1 MAVTKIW
8 AIHDSVS
15 RVVDYCSN
23 PEKTRLTDLEQ
34 VLIYAANKAKTL
46 DEGEQSYAVTGVN
59 CRAET
64 AAQEMSATQRRF
76 GKTGGNVA
84 YHAYQS
90 FKTGEVSAAECHRIG
105 LETARRLWGDSYQVL
120 VATHFN
126 TGTYHNHFVVNSV
139 GMWDGRKLE
148 AKYCVYYAL
157 RAMSDRIC
165 REHGL
170 SVVQNPQRHKAARS
184 VYFAEKN
191 GEPTRYN
198 LMRRALDEA
207 LTISSSWT
215 ELSAVLRKK
224 GYVFVC
230 DPYRRYATIRSL
242 SAKKCMRTFRLGAE
256 YDKEALQDR
265 LLENQRDI
273 RVTRRYFEFM
283 RPYTREYA
291 RKNPPTE
298 KYYRQRD
305 FYLHLPRVTGYLS
318 FFRCVAIVL
327 GVEPLY
333 EKEYRQPLSA
343 ECREACRRL
352 DRFTAEITLVCREH
366 LDTPEDV
373 QRFLARMD
381 KEMDAISAARSKIRN
396 KQRGCADPAERAE
409 LKKSCAACTA
419 ELSRLRKQKQ
429 TAYNMIEDNPKLKD
443 LLACEWDAWVEND
456 PYLSPREK
464 QALRNQR
471 PPQEEKTIIR

>member
-1 MAVTKIW
+1 M
-8 AIHDSVS
+8 
-15 RVVDYCSN
+15 
-23 PEKTRLTDLEQ
+23 LL
-34 VLIYAANKAKTL
+34 YAADKEKTL
-46 DEGEQSYAVTGVN
+46 DEGEQQYAVTGIG
-59 CRAET
+59 CRAES
-64 AAQEMSATQRRF
+64 AAREMAAVQRRF
-76 GKTGGNVA
+76 GKAGGNVA

-90 FKTGEVSAAECHRIG
+90 FKTGEVTAEECHRIG
-105 LETARRLWGDSYQVL
+105 VETARRLWGNDRQVL

-126 TGTYHNHFVVNSV
+126 TGTYHNHFVVNPV
-139 GMWDGRKLE
+139 NMWTGKKLE
-148 AKYCVYYAL
+148 AKYEVYYKL
-157 RAMSDRIC
+157 RDMSDRVC
-165 REHGL
+165 KEHGL
-170 SVVQNPQRHKAARS
+170 SVVKNPQRHKTARS
-184 VYFAEKN
+184 VYFAEKD

-215 ELSAVLRKK
+215 ELGAVLRKK

-298 KYYRQRD
+298 EYYRQRD
-305 FYLHLPRVTGYLS
+305 FYLHLPRVNGYLS

-327 GVEPLY
+327 GVAPLY

-343 ECREACRRL
+343 ECRETCRRL

-396 KQRGCADPAERAE
+396 KQRGCADPVERVE
-409 LKKSCAACTA
+409 LKKSCAACTTVLA
-419 ELSRLRKQKQ
+419 DLRKKKK
-429 TAYNMIEDNPKLKD
+429 TACAIIEDHPKLRE
-443 LLACEWDAWVEND
+443 LLESEFEARLEND
-456 PYLSPREK
+456 PYLTEREK
-464 QALRNQR
+464 GALRQQNAPVR
-471 PPQEEKTIIR
+471 EEKQYER

>member
-1 MAVTKIW
+1 MT
-8 AIHDSVS
+8 
-15 RVVDYCSN
+15 DY
-23 PEKTRLTDLEQ
+23 EKALALWQRKHITTD
-34 VLIYAANKAKTL
+34 
-46 DEGEQSYAVTGVN
+46 
-59 CRAET
+59 AEL
-64 AAQEMSATQRRF
+64 AEALNGHSISF
-76 GKTGGNVA
+76 A
-84 YHAYQS
+84 YHS
-90 FKTGEVSAAECHRIG
+90 GK
-105 LETARRLWGDSYQVL
+105 LE
-120 VATHFN
+120 N
-126 TGTYHNHFVVNSV
+126 ENITYHDTREIFEH
-139 GMWDGRKLE
+139 DGVTSYTGDLRTLFEIRNAKE
-148 AKYCVYYAL
+148 ANELFL
-157 RAMSDRIC
+157 RAF
-165 REHGL
+165 RE
-170 SVVQNPQRHKAARS
+170 
-184 VYFAEKN
+184 
-191 GEPTRYN
+191 
-198 LMRRALDEA
+198 RRALDEA

-298 KYYRQRD
+298 EYYRQRD

-327 GVEPLY
+327 GVAPLY

-343 ECREACRRL
+343 ECREACRKL

-373 QRFLARMD
+373 QRFLARVD
-381 KEMDAISAARSKIRN
+381 REMDAISAARSKNRN
-396 KQRGCADPAERAE
+396 KQRGCADPAERGE

-419 ELSRLRKQKQ
+419 QLSQLRKQKQ
-429 TAYNMIEDNPKLKD
+429 TVYNMIEDNPKLKA
-443 LLACEWDAWVEND
+443 LLACELDAWVEND

-464 QALRNQR
+464 QVLRNQQ
-471 PPQEEKTIIR
+471 PSQEDKTIIR